1 MVESN
6 FIASL
11 SISYD
16 RIVPIGVKTAI
27 MFGGYYIMGVG
38 FGYGSHWLAPEISL
52 LSFGP
57 KHFLEI
63 LTNEITPYFH
73 RNMALIENFGLPKRL
88 IKREGKWFGHIVI
101 SYQVIPGI

>member
-57 KHFLEI
+57 KHFLETGAQYAFDI
-63 LTNEITPYFH
+63 NQDDEYNDNSPG
-73 RNMALIENFGLPKRL
+73 LI
-88 IKREGKWFGHIVI
+88 GKK
-101 SYQVIPGI
+101 